1 MDILG
6 SYKVQRRGNMKKA
19 NVNIPDDVLEKTD
32 KRAKLLGISRSAFI
46 TMTLSEKLMQ
56 TDVFEGFPELLS
68 SMKELMGKE
77 GK

>member
-1 MDILG
+1 M
-6 SYKVQRRGNMKKA
+6 KA
-19 NVNIPDDVLEKTD
+19 NVNIPEDVLEKTD

-56 TDVFEGFPELLS
+56 NEVVESIPQMLKIMTQQMTS
-68 SMKELMGKE
+68 NE